1 MKRIEL
7 LWHLFIWIKAYDFIQ
22 KKGGVDALHKAGREL
37 KVSPVPLL
45 A

>member
-7 LWHLFIWIKAYDFIQ
+7 LWHLLIWIKAYDFIQ
-22 KKGGVDALHKAGREL
+22 KKGVDALHKAGREL